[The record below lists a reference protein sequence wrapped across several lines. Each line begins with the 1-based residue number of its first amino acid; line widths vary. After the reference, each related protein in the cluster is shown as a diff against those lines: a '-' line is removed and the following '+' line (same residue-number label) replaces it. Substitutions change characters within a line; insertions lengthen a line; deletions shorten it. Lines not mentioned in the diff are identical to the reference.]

1 MKTKTLIL
9 NIAITTILIGMTSCK
24 KKEADTMEDHNQ
36 HTPAPVPLNINYPA
50 AYVVNGTSNN
60 ISVIKLSDN
69 TVAETISLNGSTFP
83 HHIYLNPAKTK
94 LAVAITSKDLSG
106 GHVGHGGSLAGQ
118 KIQIIDVVT
127 GNIDKEIGVAK
138 LPHNAAYNVAGDEL
152 WIPQGDSV
160 QGTVLVYKTSDWS
173 LLNTINVGKLPSEV
187 TFASNGSKVYVANTK
202 DGSISVIN
210 PSTKAVMQTIAVGIM
225 PVGAWP
231 ASNGKMYADNEGSQT
246 VSEIDVTTNSVTA
259 TINLGFKPGYVA
271 YNSLN
276 AELWVTDATNGKV
289 VYYTLVGSI
298 WTNQGNITTGADA
311 HAIAFS
317 GDGSKAYI
325 TNQGANTV
333 SVINVSNHTV
343 TNTINVGS
351 KPNGIIL
358 K

>member
-1 MKTKTLIL
+1 MKTRSLIINL
-9 NIAITTILIGMTSCK
+9 VITAIVITTSSCK
-24 KKEADTMEDHNQ
+24 KKDTDTPEDHNQ

-60 ISVIKLSDN
+60 ISVIKLFDN

-106 GHVGHGGSLAGQ
+106 GHSGHGASLPGQ

-127 GNIDKEIGVAK
+127 GNIDKEIGVTK
-138 LPHNAAYNVAGDEL
+138 LPHNAAFNVAGDEL

-187 TFASNGSKVYVANTK
+187 TFAANGSKVYVANTK

-210 PSTKAVMQTIAVGIM
+210 PSTKAVMQTIIVGVM

-298 WTNQGNITTGADA
+298 WTNQGNIITGADA
-311 HAIAFS
+311 HAITFS
-317 GDGSKAYI
+317 SDGSKAYI

-333 SVINVSNHTV
+333 SIINVSSHTV